1 MQVAE
6 TTRPLS
12 SNEIATS
19 ERSTGGIV
27 SEEKYN
33 LLKRQLRDIT
43 ERNEL
48 LVNDLSR
55 AKKRLRRLAKEKNIL
70 LDKLCQYDNHAR
82 FTHKKTS
89 HPIAPLSTGSTAMEI
104 DDMVTD
110 NVMMD
115 KASSSPP
122 PQLAHPPTPW
132 QPPPAVQSH
141 VSNTT
146 TSHLPSQQSLLLPS
160 SSTTTTTTTNRIESS
175 PSPPQSLPPLPPT
188 QQQQPAQSMHSISS
202 ILSPQPTSS
211 SPPRSISD
219 PSTASSSS
227 SQGSTS
233 PAGVTGTTT
242 TTATSNPSSASM
254 QSAIGG
260 PKVEIM
266 YQDGRMVPSS
276 RPKRMR
282 RGPVEPKMRRV
293 QPLEKDPVS
302 GEYSFLLVL
311 VFLQFIHLVVLSL
324 CLPITMI
331 VIFGPLVSK

>member
-1 MQVAE
+1 
-6 TTRPLS
+6 
-12 SNEIATS
+12 
-19 ERSTGGIV
+19 
-27 SEEKYN
+27 
-33 LLKRQLRDIT
+33 
-43 ERNEL
+43 
-48 LVNDLSR
+48 
-55 AKKRLRRLAKEKNIL
+55 
-70 LDKLCQYDNHAR
+70 
-82 FTHKKTS
+82 
-89 HPIAPLSTGSTAMEI
+89 
-104 DDMVTD
+104 MVTD

-115 KASSSPP
+115 KGKEKEGDDLYLVKRSRVFSFNAHLSPISASSSPP
-122 PQLAHPPTPW
+122 PQLAHPRTPW

-160 SSTTTTTTTNRIESS
+160 SSTTTSTTNRIESS
-175 PSPPQSLPPLPPT
+175 PSPPQSLPPPQPT
-188 QQQQPAQSMHSISS
+188 LQQQPAQSMHSISS

-211 SPPRSISD
+211 SPPRSVSD

-233 PAGVTGTTT
+233 PAGVTGTT

-302 GEYSFLLVL
+302 GEYKLPARVGILTVHSLGR
-311 VFLQFIHLVVLSL
+311 VVP
-324 CLPITMI
+324 LPTYHNDRYIWPPG
-331 VIFGPLVSK
+331 FKVSRYVVYPISIYDQ